1 MTQASRYALEHG
13 LSADL
18 YKPVPLIYRVTDQ
31 SDGGVQIEGVVCWR
45 DQELCLSECG
55 GVGCGPPHWFVTGRL
70 LKLIAG
76 EIEWRWIESVAKPGG
91 WRLTGAEW
99 LAVERELERDG
110 EWAPKVERVAG
121 QIEVTPLLRICD
133 QRGSFA
139 DLWFNYGGGQVPFHE
154 KTPLVRRLPD
164 QERLFE
170 ADLLEVGYQFKPVGT
185 SHYYCPVDRAYE
197 AIQLLLEVGWQ
208 VMDQPGRPVCLME
221 PPRLEAE
228 AQGEEIVVEAD
239 GELSLSEMVDAAQE
253 ERLLLSTKKNR
264 VVLLDRRWLQGLL
277 GGEREGDALRF
288 RRRRLPLLAELPAL
302 TLSSG
307 LRAELEA
314 LESVEVADPSP
325 AFTGQLRH
333 YQREGVGW
341 FSRLDRLGLG
351 GILADE
357 MGLGKTVQTLAWIS
371 QLGQEALVLIVAP
384 RSLLFNWE
392 REAATFLPGWPV
404 VRHHGLERARTIDE
418 LPSSGL
424 LLTSYGTLRGDIEL
438 LAARDYRAVVIDEA
452 QHIKNPKSQAAR
464 ALYRLQTR
472 ARFCLTGTPIEN
484 RQEDLWSLLRFAQSD
499 LVEEPTELSA
509 KLVRPYLLRRTKVEV
524 APELPPKLEQKVWVE
539 WGEQEQRGHD
549 TLLASARACTD
560 KMEQLEAILRL
571 RQYCCHPL
579 LVDGLLDD
587 LVPRA
592 SPKLDLLTE
601 EVGDLVEAGE
611 KMIVFSQFTSM
622 LNLIQRRFSEEGWS
636 TLRLDGETRDRERVV
651 AQFQEGSG
659 AIIFLI
665 SLKAGGVGLN
675 LTAAD
680 YIFLYEPW
688 WNEAAEQQAID
699 RAHRI
704 GRERPVVVKRYLIA
718 GSIEERVEELQ
729 RNKSDIIR
737 DLLG

>member
-1 MTQASRYALEHG
+1 MKASRYAAEHG

-18 YKPVPLIYRVTDQ
+18 YKPVPLLYRIADQ
-31 SDGGVQIEGVVCWR
+31 PDGGVQIEGVVRWR
-45 DQELCLSECG
+45 DQELLLSECN
-55 GVGCGPPHWFVTGRL
+55 GVGCGPPHWFVTGKL
-70 LKLIAG
+70 LKLIDG
-76 EIEWRWIESVAKPGG
+76 EIEWCWIEAVARPGG
-91 WRLTGAEW
+91 WRLTGLEW
-99 LAVERELERDG
+99 PAVEREIERDG

-121 QIEVTPLLRICD
+121 AIEIVPLLRICD
-133 QRGSFA
+133 ARGSFA
-139 DLWFNYGGGQVPFHE
+139 DLWFNYGSGQVPFHD
-154 KTPLVRRLPD
+154 KSSSIRRMPE

-170 ADLLEVGYQFKPVGT
+170 ADLLEVGYQFKPVGS

-197 AIQLLLEVGWQ
+197 AIQLLLAVGWQ
-208 VMDQPGRPVCLME
+208 VMDQPGRPVMLME
-221 PPRLEAE
+221 PPELEAIE
-228 AQGEEIVVEAD
+228 SENSILVEAEGD
-239 GELSLSEMVDAAQE
+239 LSLGEMIGAAQE
-253 ERLLLSTKKNR
+253 ERLLLPTKGNK

-277 GGEREGDALRF
+277 GGKREGDALRF
-288 RRRRLPLLAELPAL
+288 GRRQLPLLAELPIL
-302 TLSSG
+302 TLSSE
-307 LRAELEA
+307 LRAECDA
-314 LESVEVADPSP
+314 LASRESADPAP
-325 AFTGQLRH
+325 AFTGLLRQ

-371 QLGQEALVLIVAP
+371 QLAQDELILIVAP

-392 REAATFLPGWPV
+392 REVEAFLPGRLV
-404 VRHHGLERARTIDE
+404 VRHHGPERARTVDL
-418 LPSSGL
+418 LPNSGI
-424 LLTSYGTLRGDIEL
+424 LLTSYGTLRHDIEL
-438 LAARDYRAVVIDEA
+438 LAAKSYRAVVVDEA
-452 QHIKNPKSQAAR
+452 QHIKNPKSQAAQ
-464 ALYRLQTR
+464 ALCRLETR

-484 RQEDLWSLLRFAQSD
+484 RQEELWSLLRFAQPD
-499 LVEEPTELSA
+499 LVEEPLHLTP
-509 KLVRPYLLRRTKVEV
+509 KLIRPYLLRRTKVEV

-539 WGEQEQRGHD
+539 WGEREQMGHD

-579 LVDGLLDD
+579 LVDRLLDES
-587 LVPRA
+587 VPRD

-611 KMIVFSQFTSM
+611 KMIIFSQFTSM
-622 LNLIQRRFSEEGWS
+622 LNLMQNRFSEEGWPL
-636 TLRLDGETRDRERVV
+636 LRLDGETLDRESVV
-651 AQFQEGSG
+651 NQFQQGVGSK
-659 AIIFLI
+659 IFLI

-688 WNEAAEQQAID
+688 WNEAAEQQAVD

-704 GRERPVVVKRYLIA
+704 GRDRPVVVKRYLIA

-729 RNKSDIIR
+729 RSKSDIIA
-737 DLLG
+737 DLFG